1 LEYRVYYHIEENK
14 TTPMP
19 TTRRR
24 KKDPAATAT
33 GMAPAPAHSSPADL
47 EILPIP
53 AINKTAIA
61 KARAQAITVTEEVA
75 VLARDLQ
82 ITTGE
87 DYHKADEILH
97 SIKVAGKRAEE
108 PFEEVIGQVRPGL
121 DKLYAIRRAVL
132 DPLLDLEMAVKEKMR
147 VWQIAE
153 RERIAKEERE
163 RKEREEKE
171 ERERRATAAAVDP
184 VQAPSFSYASGIMQI
199 IPAPFTPPPQP
210 TRAASSTA
218 RPVRKWRVTD
228 FALLLQAVQLGM
240 VPAEAV
246 QINVQY
252 FNDQMRNDPAVI
264 DTWPGA
270 ETFEDVQIIGR

>member
-1 LEYRVYYHIEENK
+1 MA
-14 TTPMP
+14 TT
-19 TTRRR
+19 TRR
-24 KKDPAATAT
+24 KKDPNTGIVVTAT
-33 GMAPAPAHSSPADL
+33 NVQSPSPADL

-61 KARAQAITVTEEVA
+61 KARAQAITVTQEVT

-108 PFEEVIGQVRPGL
+108 PFDEVIEQVRPGM

-132 DPLLDLEMAVKEKMR
+132 NPLLDLEMAVKEKMR
-147 VWQIAE
+147 VWQVEE
-153 RERIAKEERE
+153 RARIAKEERE
-163 RKEREEKE
+163 RKEREERAKRE
-171 ERERRATAAAVDP
+171 EEARRPRVEMP
-184 VQAPSFSYASGIMQI
+184 QPPIQLNIPPEIV
-199 IPAPFTPPPQP
+199 PAPFTPPPQP
-210 TRAASSTA
+210 IRAASSTA

-240 VPAEAV
+240 VPVEALQV
-246 QINVQY
+246 NERY
-252 FNDQMRNDPAVI
+252 FNDQMRNDQAVI